1 MTTMILRRMTGL
13 ALGLALPLTF
23 VVSAAADDES
33 FRDRLVGSVPT
44 YAEADAAVAGTTI
57 VGTGFVIAAPTG
69 DDFAGLGDAARAE
82 FSTLYSDVRT
92 AILEGPSDD

>member
-1 MTTMILRRMTGL
+1 MILRRMTGL

-44 YAEADAAVAGTTI
+44 YAEADAAVAGTAV
-57 VGTGFVIAAPTG
+57 VGTGFVVAVPTT
-69 DDFAGLGDAARAE
+69 DSFAVVEANVRAD